1 MAQTVESSQD
11 RTQVIPLTKLKIAM
25 HEDECVNEG
34 TLDLHEETRR
44 RVRGHI
50 GIVLDYHVTFSLPE
64 QRAPCRARKGRLH
77 QEQDRPA
84 LIGARWAYSGVR
96 ETQWHAVAR
105 GPEHCIS
112 RGTPF

>member
-11 RTQVIPLTKLKIAM
+11 RTQVIPLAKLKIAM

-64 QRAPCRARKGRLH
+64 QRARCRKAVPDIGNGQGTTL
-77 QEQDRPA
+77 DRIQRP
-84 LIGARWAYSGVR
+84 
-96 ETQWHAVAR
+96 
-105 GPEHCIS
+105 
-112 RGTPF
+112 

>member
-44 RVRGHI
+44 
-50 GIVLDYHVTFSLPE
+50 S
-64 QRAPCRARKGRLH
+64 GR
-77 QEQDRPA
+77 P
-84 LIGARWAYSGVR
+84 G
-96 ETQWHAVAR
+96 
-105 GPEHCIS
+105 
-112 RGTPF
+112 